1 MLTFSNGIGF
11 AISVMSIEL
20 FVRAAQAWPLGPLL
34 PWLALGLGML
44 RPLLRG

>member
-11 AISVMSIEL
+11 AISVMSIEP
-20 FVRAAQAWPLGPLL
+20 FVRAAQACPLGPLL
-34 PWLALGLGML
+34 PWLAFGLGML